1 VPTSTEKRIYRLAS
15 ICGLLAVIAVVI
27 PRFVRNP
34 EGGFASGTSAVLVFM
49 MLLLVTALVSVYL
62 LVVTVRSY
70 RSLTIAPRLV
80 GIAPGVLFVGAL
92 VLLLGFLRY

>member
-1 VPTSTEKRIYRLAS
+1 
-15 ICGLLAVIAVVI
+15 
-27 PRFVRNP
+27 
-34 EGGFASGTSAVLVFM
+34 M

-70 RSLTIAPRLV
+70 RSLTIAPRLA
-80 GIAPGVLFVGAL
+80 GIVPSVLFVGAL